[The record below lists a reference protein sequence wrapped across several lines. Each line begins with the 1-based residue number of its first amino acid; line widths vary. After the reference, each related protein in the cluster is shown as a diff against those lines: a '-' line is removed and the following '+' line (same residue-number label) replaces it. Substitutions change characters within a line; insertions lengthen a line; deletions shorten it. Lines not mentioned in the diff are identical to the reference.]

1 VPPPET
7 SRPGRADARIDAA
20 VLDAFPLGLYV
31 LDRELRIVTW
41 NAQREKGPLGR
52 PAHDVL
58 GKTLAEIIP
67 PASFDA
73 VAPRLRR
80 IFTDGEAY
88 DEVTESAV
96 NGRIRHFRVG
106 RRPVRQ
112 HGEVTHILCWFEDV
126 TAQRETEK
134 TLRMLD
140 KAVQTMQL
148 GVTVTDLDGNILY
161 TNPADARN
169 HGWHPDELLG
179 RHASIF
185 APSGRRRPLGK
196 DELRMLRSWRRESV
210 NTTKDGRVFPVQLL
224 SDLVTD
230 LEGEPVG
237 LVTTCEDITE
247 RKRAEEQIESL
258 AYRDILT
265 GLPNRRLFND
275 RLQVA
280 IGQAE
285 RQRSRLAVMFM
296 DLDGFKLVNDTLGH
310 AWGDELLRNVAGRLE
325 SAVRQADTVARLGGD
340 EFTLLL
346 PGLDRP
352 ADAERIAE
360 KVLAAL
366 RPPFVLGSREFLV
379 TGSMGVALYPEHGR
393 DSESLVRNAD
403 AAMYRAKEDGRS
415 HYRVFDA
422 AMAATVSERTSA
434 EAELR
439 RGLEAGEI
447 EVHYQPIVAPH
458 SGTVRSVEAL
468 VRWRHP
474 ERGLLEPGAF
484 LPVAETTGLI
494 LPLGA
499 RVLREACETLRAW
512 RGEGVPELGMSVNLS
527 ARQFQ
532 NGGLVAQLRD
542 ALDDTGIPPHLL
554 TLEVAESDS
563 MLRPQQTLATLRE
576 LKELGVRILLDD
588 FGVGY
593 SSLSHLKRFP
603 LDGLKIDRCFVGG
616 MPADP
621 DDAAVTRAVAR
632 LAFTLGL
639 EVVAKGVETEAQKA
653 FLEELGCHGLQGEL
667 FAPALAA
674 DDCLSWLR
682 ARRDR

>member
-1 VPPPET
+1 VPSPDT
-7 SRPGRADARIDAA
+7 GHPGRAGAGLEAA

-31 LDRELRIVTW
+31 LDRDLRIVTW

-52 PAHDVL
+52 PAREVL
-58 GKTLAEIIP
+58 GKRLADVIP
-67 PASFDA
+67 PASFEA
-73 VAPRLRR
+73 VVPRLRR
-80 IFTDGEAY
+80 IFTEGEAY
-88 DEVTESAV
+88 DEITESAV
-96 NGRIRHFRVG
+96 DGRVRHFRVG
-106 RRPVRQ
+106 RRPVYQ
-112 HGEVTHILCWFEDV
+112 HGEVTHVLCWFEDV
-126 TAQRETEK
+126 TAQRDTEK

-148 GVTVTDLDGNILY
+148 GVTVTDIDGNILY

-169 HGWHPDELLG
+169 HGWDVEELLG

-185 APSGRRRPLGK
+185 APSGRRRPLRR
-196 DELRMLRSWRRESV
+196 DELRSMRSWRRESV
-210 NTTKDGRVFPVQLL
+210 NTTKDGRLFPVQLL

-247 RKRAEEQIESL
+247 RKRAAEQIESL

-285 RQRSRLAVMFM
+285 RQRTKLAVMFM

-325 SAVRQADTVARLGGD
+325 GAVRQADTVARLGGD

-346 PGLDRP
+346 PGL
-352 ADAERIAE
+352 ERTSDVEKIAE
-360 KVLAAL
+360 KILTAL
-366 RPPFVLGSREFLV
+366 RPPFVLGSREFLI
-379 TGSMGVALYPEHGR
+379 TGSMGVALFPEHGR
-393 DSESLVRNAD
+393 DPETLVRNAD
-403 AAMYRAKEDGRS
+403 AAMYRVKEDGRS
-415 HYRVFDA
+415 HCRIFHEE
-422 AMAATVSERTSA
+422 MSA
-434 EAELR
+434 NGLDRASGEAELR
-439 RGLEAGEI
+439 RALQEGEI
-447 EVHYQPIVAPH
+447 EVHYQPIVTPH
-458 SGTVRSVEAL
+458 TGGVRAIEAL

-474 ERGLLEPGAF
+474 TRGLLEPGAF
-484 LPVAETTGLI
+484 LPLAESTGLI

-499 RVLREACETLRAW
+499 RVLREACERLRAW
-512 RGEGVPELGMSVNLS
+512 RERGFSELGMSVNLS

-532 NGGLVAQLRD
+532 DPGLVAQLRE
-542 ALDDTGIPPHLL
+542 ALEGTGIPKHLL

-563 MLRPQQTLATLRE
+563 MLRPQQTLSTLRE
-576 LKELGVRILLDD
+576 LKEVGVRVLLDD

-616 MPADP
+616 TPADP

-667 FAPALAA
+667 FAPALPPE
-674 DDCLSWLR
+674 DCLRWLEAR
-682 ARRDR
+682 ANR